1 MTDICAPI
9 LFAIL
14 VLLSLNRCSDDQQH
28 QEMMDK
34 LHQIELKLNK

>member
-1 MTDICAPI
+1 MSENTPFI
-9 LFAIL
+9 LAIL
-14 VLLSLNRCSDDQQH
+14 VLLALGQCTRDQQH

>member
-1 MTDICAPI
+1 MGEYTPLI
-9 LFAIL
+9 FGIL
-14 VLLSLNRCSDDQQH
+14 VILGLGQCTRDQQH

>member
-1 MTDICAPI
+1 MNDICAPM

-14 VLLSLNRCSDDQQH
+14 VLLSLNQCSNDVHH